1 MFSKEPIATYS
12 ISFYSL
18 DRQVRPLKT
27 PRPKSI
33 QILSQEPDQ
42 AETVV
47 DDVLTSEGEGIP
59 PRILELAEELRAK
72 IASRR
77 KLH

>member
-1 MFSKEPIATYS
+1 M
-12 ISFYSL
+12 
-18 DRQVRPLKT
+18 KT